1 MTTADRLNVISLG
14 EAMFTQRA
22 IRRFRTDP
30 IPADVMQDIMQA
42 AIRAPNGGNT
52 QQWHFIVVQDEEM
65 RRKLGELYHEA
76 WWAKRADAGI
86 MGPEDIPPGR
96 HPMRSAMRLANEIGD
111 APVMVLVCAMA
122 KGAQAAGSVIPAAQ
136 NMLLAARAFGIGG
149 TIATLHRGGGGAGPR
164 AVRHTG
170 HGAGGVLH
178 ALRVSPGQLRAG
190 DAAAAERGMQLRPV
204 GRAAGLD
211 CQPRRDDGCHAQ
223 AVGNLLLLWGYVA
236 PDHYGNGGCTHDL
249 GQGIRAFPS

>member
-1 MTTADRLNVISLG
+1 MTTADRLNAMPLG

-30 IPADVMQDIMQA
+30 IPADVMQDIMEA
-42 AIRAPNGGNT
+42 AIRAPNGGNQ
-52 QQWHFIVVQDEEM
+52 QQWHFIVVRDEET

-111 APVMVLVCAMA
+111 APVMVLVCATA

-149 TIATLHRGGGGAGPR
+149 TIATLHAVVEERVHELFGIPDTAQVVYCMPFGYPRGNFGPVTRLPLNEVCSYDRWGAP
-164 AVRHTG
+164 
-170 HGAGGVLH
+170 
-178 ALRVSPGQLRAG
+178 
-190 DAAAAERGMQLRPV
+190 
-204 GRAAGLD
+204 
-211 CQPRRDDGCHAQ
+211 
-223 AVGNLLLLWGYVA
+223 
-236 PDHYGNGGCTHDL
+236 PD
-249 GQGIRAFPS
+249 

>member
-1 MTTADRLNVISLG
+1 MTTADRLNAMPLG

-30 IPADVMQDIMQA
+30 IPADVMQDIMEA

-52 QQWHFIVVQDEEM
+52 QQWHFIVVQDEET

-76 WWAKRADAGI
+76 WWAKRADVGI

-111 APVMVLVCAMA
+111 APVMVLVCATA
-122 KGAQAAGSVIPAAQ
+122 KGPQAAGSVIPAAQ

-149 TIATLHRGGGGAGPR
+149 TIATLHPVVEERVHELFGIPDTAQVVYCMPFGYPRGNFGPVTRLPLNEVCSYDRWGAP
-164 AVRHTG
+164 
-170 HGAGGVLH
+170 
-178 ALRVSPGQLRAG
+178 
-190 DAAAAERGMQLRPV
+190 
-204 GRAAGLD
+204 
-211 CQPRRDDGCHAQ
+211 
-223 AVGNLLLLWGYVA
+223 
-236 PDHYGNGGCTHDL
+236 PD
-249 GQGIRAFPS
+249 